1 MPALTTRRAQGALL
15 GIASGG
21 TAALVFVGRG
31 APPVAFIALVV
42 GTFAAYAALIAGLTK
57 CQALGAR
64 TLIGACVALMVI
76 AIAVPARSSRDVW
89 AYVMYGR
96 IVAQHHASP
105 YTHVPSDFPSDPAL
119 LRVQPAFRDTGS
131 VYGPVFTIVSAAG
144 MEVCGNSPICGR
156 VFFQTLEALAVI
168 GAAWI
173 VLRATRSWAAAACVG
188 LNPVLIASIV
198 NGAHNDGL
206 VAVALLG
213 AVMIA
218 RARPVTAGVLLGV
231 ASLVKVNALLPAG
244 VLILWLLIREARRT
258 ALLAGATTAVV
269 VVAGYLAAGGARAL
283 RPLQHTADFVSH
295 HSFWYTIERWTISGL
310 ERHGRTPARAID
322 YAAHLIPRLGL
333 IVVVVLA
340 LAIAAGRL
348 RARDP
353 VPAVAAGLAVYVLA
367 SPYILPWYAA
377 PLIPL
382 LAMRWRSKSAWVML
396 TYSALLFL
404 AYPARRPPHPT
415 LDQNLLPTTARTILP
430 VVELTL
436 LALMAIVAWR
446 RRLFSPGAGE
456 GPARTPPSGLQ
467 PEPRAAL

>member
-1 MPALTTRRAQGALL
+1 
-15 GIASGG
+15 
-21 TAALVFVGRG
+21 
-31 APPVAFIALVV
+31 
-42 GTFAAYAALIAGLTK
+42 
-57 CQALGAR
+57 
-64 TLIGACVALMVI
+64 
-76 AIAVPARSSRDVW
+76 
-89 AYVMYGR
+89 
-96 IVAQHHASP
+96 
-105 YTHVPSDFPSDPAL
+105 
-119 LRVQPAFRDTGS
+119 
-131 VYGPVFTIVSAAG
+131 
-144 MEVCGNSPICGR
+144 

-168 GAAWI
+168 GAAWV
-173 VLRATRSWAAAACVG
+173 VLRTTRSWAAAACVG

-218 RARPVTAGVLLGV
+218 RARPVTAGVLLAA

-244 VLILWLLIREARRT
+244 VLILWLFIREARRT

-295 HSFWYTIERWTISGL
+295 HSFWYTIERWLIGGL
-310 ERHGRTPARAID
+310 ERHGRTHARATD

-382 LAMRWRSKSAWVML
+382 LAMRWRSKSAWLML

-404 AYPARRPPHPT
+404 AYPANRPPHPT
-415 LDQNLLPTTARTILP
+415 LVQNLLPTTARTILP
-430 VVELTL
+430 VV
-436 LALMAIVAWR
+436 
-446 RRLFSPGAGE
+446 
-456 GPARTPPSGLQ
+456 
-467 PEPRAAL
+467 